1 MAAGSA
7 ELDGRLV
14 SVPALLA
21 ALRGVDRLNGSL
33 ATPAAPADD
42 LAAWRS
48 LVTLY
53 QIGQGEAGAPAGA
66 PVSSALPAL
75 SVDDEAR
82 LAAQVTLDVAE
93 RLRRLGDAYPAW
105 EHFDAAAYFDLTT
118 AQAAALVQIS
128 ERVSTV
134 HALFHADW
142 LLPSFQRAHHFWHAH
157 FWPQYRAAQHFLHG
171 NGPAAPDIDLDLS
184 AQFDATAFDRD
195 RFRAVRAAM
204 AEQVQRLCA
213 VAHAARQ
220 RLADEVAYLATNGG
234 EIERARV
241 ADAWRAPAAAGLHA
255 PGATSSATSSPDDA
269 LPTDALLPALHEVPT
284 LTLSFSFPLPA
295 HKQPGR
301 LRRLRRNRERARFR
315 RERLG

>member
-1 MAAGSA
+1 MAAGFA
-7 ELDGRLV
+7 ELEGRLA

-21 ALRGVDRLNGSL
+21 ALRNVDRLNGSL
-33 ATPAAPADD
+33 ITPTDPVEDFAD
-42 LAAWRS
+42 WQS

-53 QIGQGEAGAPAGA
+53 QIGQGEVNAPAGA
-66 PVSSALPAL
+66 PINSALPTL

-93 RLRRLGDAYPAW
+93 RLRRLGEAYPAW

-118 AQAAALVQIS
+118 TQAAALVQIS

-142 LLPSFQRAHHFWHAH
+142 LLPSFQQAQHFWRAH

-171 NGPAAPDIDLDLS
+171 NGPATPDLDLDLS
-184 AQFDATAFDRD
+184 GQFDANAFDRD

-213 VAHAARQ
+213 VARVARQ
-220 RLADEVAYLATNGG
+220 RLADEVAYLATNGD

-241 ADAWRAPAAAGLHA
+241 APIWQASAAAGLHA
-255 PGATSSATSSPDDA
+255 PSAGEA
-269 LPTDALLPALHEVPT
+269 DALLPALREIPT

-301 LRRLRRNRERARFR
+301 LRRLRRNRDRARFR
-315 RERLG
+315 RERSE